1 MIQSNLTIK
10 QVKDYA
16 EVKHN
21 SEEIKVVDVTIATAT
36 NDDSG
41 DNDDTVRVYNEG
53 FKVVNLK
60 PPDIEVVVPVRNLEI
75 IPRFWIEVC
84 L

>member
-1 MIQSNLTIK
+1 MK
-10 QVKDYA
+10 QVKDDTK
-16 EVKHN
+16 VQHI
-21 SEEIKVVDVTIATAT
+21 SEEIEVVDVTIATAT
-36 NDDSG
+36 NEDSG
-41 DNDDTVRVYNEG
+41 DNDDIVRVYNESS
-53 FKVVNLK
+53 KVVNRK

>member
-1 MIQSNLTIK
+1 MK
-10 QVKDYA
+10 QVKDDA
-16 EVKHN
+16 EVKHI
-21 SEEIKVVDVTIATAT
+21 SEEIEAVDVTIATAT
-36 NDDSG
+36 NEDSG
-41 DNDDTVRVYNEG
+41 DNDDIVRVYNEG

-60 PPDIEVVVPVRNLEI
+60 PPDSDIEVVVPVRNLEF

>member
-1 MIQSNLTIK
+1 MK
-10 QVKDYA
+10 QVKDDTK
-16 EVKHN
+16 VQHI
-21 SEEIKVVDVTIATAT
+21 SEEIEVVDVTIATAT
-36 NDDSG
+36 NEDSG